1 MYKRSKGWLASA
13 CGLMLL
19 SLWAHAETAD
29 RDKPINIQ
37 ADTVTLDMNKGTRQF
52 IGNVLIVQGTLRVQA
67 ERIDVTTNDVG
78 DMKAV
83 GVGRPVQFRQKQDN
97 VDEYVEG
104 YGDRMEYDSAKNQLQ
119 LLGNARVKRGLD
131 EVKGSSI
138 FYDSVTQQYS
148 VKGGASTTTSPEGG
162 GRVTVTITPKPRPAA
177 PAATPTPAP
186 APQ

>member
-1 MYKRSKGWLASA
+1 MYKRSKGWIGAVLCLAF
-13 CGLMLL
+13 LPLL
-19 SLWAHAETAD
+19 AYGETAD

-37 ADTVTLDMNKGTRQF
+37 ADTVTLDMAKGTRQF

-67 ERIDVTTNDVG
+67 ERIDVTTNNVG

-83 GVGRPVQFRQKQDN
+83 GMGKPVQFRQKQDN

-131 EVKGSSI
+131 EVKGASI

-148 VKGGASTTTSPEGG
+148 VKGGASANTTPEGG
-162 GRVTVTITPKPRPAA
+162 AGRVTVTITPKPRPAA
-177 PAATPTPAP
+177 PAATP